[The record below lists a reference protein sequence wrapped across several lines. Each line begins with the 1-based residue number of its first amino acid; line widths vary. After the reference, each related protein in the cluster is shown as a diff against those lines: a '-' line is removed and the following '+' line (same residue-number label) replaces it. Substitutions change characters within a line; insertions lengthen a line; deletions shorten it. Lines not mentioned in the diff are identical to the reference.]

1 MSARRTLF
9 GVFSF
14 SFIDFARQQTSLY
27 RSQSITLVSSPC
39 LLAGQGNA
47 SGHHPLQPAL
57 GLESEE
63 EGEGHLLTLNIR
75 HPSYHHLQQGP
86 PGIQRRRNGWT
97 CPQMKLLSRSSESST
112 SVEKRY
118 NCSPPGLEPRL
129 SCPFPASPPRAK
141 GLVPDDPPSLM
152 GPFYIHDVGPPR
164 WGCLSHNSQGL
175 LPPQALSQFLILLV

>member
-112 SVEKRY
+112 SVEKRMWVSSS
-118 NCSPPGLEPRL
+118 CSCRPSTPRVL
-129 SCPFPASPPRAK
+129 LHRRE
-141 GLVPDDPPSLM
+141 GM
-152 GPFYIHDVGPPR
+152 TR
-164 WGCLSHNSQGL
+164 WGRAAARWLWRRGL
-175 LPPQALSQFLILLV
+175 WSSLRTFLKTLHPAPSSPTPWLQWATSAP